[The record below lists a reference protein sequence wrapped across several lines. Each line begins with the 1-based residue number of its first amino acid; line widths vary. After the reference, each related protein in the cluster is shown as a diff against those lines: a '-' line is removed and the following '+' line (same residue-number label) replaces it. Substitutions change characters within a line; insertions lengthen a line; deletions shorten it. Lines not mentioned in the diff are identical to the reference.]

1 MKQFIYPAIYYADNE
16 NETSTLLLPDP
27 DIIASSDTV
36 ENAFISAKD
45 HLQSYVDWSI
55 KFGGEI
61 SEATSFKDTAAL
73 NPKRDVLLVDV
84 TSNAKA
90 IDKEKFENEGK
101 LFIETFFEDQED

>member
-90 IDKEKFENEGK
+90 IDRTIATNN
-101 LFIETFFEDQED
+101 LNAIADAFFD

>member
-73 NPKRDVLLVDV
+73 NPKRDILLVDV
-84 TSNAKA
+84 TSSAKA
-90 IDKEKFENEGK
+90 IDRTIATNN
-101 LFIETFFEDQED
+101 LNAIADAFFD